1 MSKLQK
7 CLYLID
13 LLERRGP
20 MTLKEINEHYRYSS
34 QYESDIQPRTFLR
47 YKDYILL
54 NFPCYIEYNA
64 ATQKYYLIKN
74 DYNKGNQSLYE
85 YLLSAFHIEGMS
97 ELAIKHRDRIMLTD
111 SPTGIVNVQP
121 ILEAIWLFLLGSCR
135 RLANAAPSPSS
146 LFPHFFVTKVCI
158 KLKNNG

>member
-20 MTLKEINEHYRYSS
+20 MSLKEINKHYRYSS
-34 QYESDIQPRTFLR
+34 LYDGDIQPRTFLR

-54 NFPCYIEYNA
+54 NFPCYIEFNA
-64 ATQKYYLIKN
+64 STQKYYLIKN

-97 ELAIKHRDRIMLTD
+97 EKAL
-111 SPTGIVNVQP
+111 
-121 ILEAIWLFLLGSCR
+121 
-135 RLANAAPSPSS
+135 SS
-146 LFPHFFVTKVCI
+146 TIGLSTSRPRSALPLFPISCAHGNVAGISLPNRTTIITDNRSLRWSGWRILC
-158 KLKNNG
+158 

>member
-20 MTLKEINEHYRYSS
+20 MNLKEINEHYRYSS
-34 QYESDIQPRTFLR
+34 LYDGDILPRTFLR
-47 YKDYILL
+47 YNDYILL
-54 NFPCYIEYNA
+54 NFPCYIEFNA

-111 SPTGIVNVQP
+111 SPTGIENVQP
-121 ILEAIWLFLLGSCR
+121 ILKAVD
-135 RLANAAPSPSS
+135 ANKGIE
-146 LFPHFFVTKVCI
+146 FDY
-158 KLKNNG
+158 